1 MSRYRQLV
9 RVLKLA
15 EIVRDD
21 IVTPVRIEVYAR
33 DLHVSTRTIRRD
45 LIALK
50 AAGWP
55 LVIPNHRDVGIHV

>member
-9 RVLKLA
+9 RVLNLA

-21 IVTPVRIEVYAR
+21 AVTATRIEVYAR
-33 DLHVSTRTIRRD
+33 DLQVSTRTIRRD

-55 LVIPNHRDVGIHV
+55 LVIPNYRDVGIPC

>member
-45 LIALK
+45 LIAPK

-55 LVIPNHRDVGIHV
+55 LVIPRWQDACIDV